1 MTRHYVASYQT
12 ALYCTS
18 LHWTAI
24 HYDSFST
31 YSPPTHSTSNSNHD
45 DNTLTQVRITQGKE
59 PAHFLEL
66 FKGKTIVHKGGKA
79 SSFKNSEE
87 PDRYEIPLY
96 ICLYVCPR
104 IFLSALVFVR
114 ASVSVLFYTAPLYY
128 SHCSESRHFF
138 SSSSSHISQLHLT
151 P

>member
-1 MTRHYVASYQT
+1 MRV
-12 ALYCTS
+12 
-18 LHWTAI
+18 
-24 HYDSFST
+24 
-31 YSPPTHSTSNSNHD
+31 
-45 DNTLTQVRITQGKE
+45 TQGKE

-87 PDRYEIPLY
+87 PDRYEIPPT

-104 IFLSALVFVR
+104 IFLSTLVFVR

-128 SHCSESRHFF
+128 W
-138 SSSSSHISQLHLT
+138 
-151 P
+151 